1 MSEEHDGSSPQEE
14 SESSRLERLYR
25 KAHDPVLRSHL
36 QMLWRLSSG
45 DSIGEV
51 ARSVGYS
58 TKWVRE
64 IARRYE
70 EEGVE
75 GLGDRRHRNPG
86 GAKRALLSQEQQQ
99 ELREAL
105 KRPPPDGGMW
115 NSSKAAK
122 WIEEKSGRADVRAQR
137 GWEYLRKVG
146 YTPQAPRP
154 SHAKGD
160 KAEQEAF
167 KKSFPIG

>member
-1 MSEEHDGSSPQEE
+1 
-14 SESSRLERLYR
+14 
-25 KAHDPVLRSHL
+25 
-36 QMLWRLSSG
+36 MLWHLSSG

-51 ARSVGYS
+51 AQSVGYS
-58 TKWVRE
+58 TKWVKE

-70 EEGVE
+70 EEGIE

-86 GAKRALLSQEQQQ
+86 GVKRSLLSDEQHQ

-105 KRPPPDGGMW
+105 KRPPSDGGMW
-115 NSSKAAK
+115 NSSKVAK
-122 WIEEKSGRADVRAQR
+122 WIEENSGRSNVRSQR

-146 YTPQAPRP
+146 YTPPQVPRP

-160 KAEQEAF
+160 KAEREAF
-167 KKSFPIG
+167 KKSSPSE

>member
-1 MSEEHDGSSPQEE
+1 VSEKHGGSSEEEP
-14 SESSRLERLYR
+14 ESSRLERLYR

-36 QMLWRLSSG
+36 QMVWRLSLG
-45 DSIGEV
+45 DPIGEV

-58 TKWVRE
+58 TKWVKE
-64 IARRYE
+64 IAGRYE
-70 EEGVE
+70 QEGVE

-86 GAKRALLSQEQQQ
+86 GAERALLSDEQQQ

-105 KRPPPDGGMW
+105 KRPPSDGGMW
-115 NSSKAAK
+115 NSSKVAK
-122 WIEEKSGRADVRAQR
+122 WIGEKSGRPSVRSQR

-146 YTPQAPRP
+146 YTPQVPRP

-167 KKSFPIG
+167 KKGFPSG